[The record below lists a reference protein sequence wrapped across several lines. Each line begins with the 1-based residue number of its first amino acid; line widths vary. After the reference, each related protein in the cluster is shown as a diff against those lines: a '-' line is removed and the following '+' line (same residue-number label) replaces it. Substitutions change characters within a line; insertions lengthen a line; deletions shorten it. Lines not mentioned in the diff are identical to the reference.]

1 MVEPGFKRLRCCLLA
16 IPLLDW
22 CEGLP
27 ARKKMGPLSIF
38 QRPEVDEWRT
48 SIAQMKNNTAITK
61 RHRTQPPIEDAMNSN
76 KEAERADIAAN
87 GYNIAVSSYVEQE
100 DTRKSMDI
108 QTLNTRIAGIVAR
121 QTELRTQIDA
131 IVVDLEGQ
139 EI

>member
-1 MVEPGFKRLRCCLLA
+1 
-16 IPLLDW
+16 
-22 CEGLP
+22 
-27 ARKKMGPLSIF
+27 MGPLSIF

-48 SIAQMKNNTAITK
+48 SIAQMKNNTAITQ

-87 GYNIAVSSYVEQE
+87 GYNIAVSSYVDQE